1 MKKIITTIA
10 FIAMSTVSAKAVD
23 LSFLSVTAGLAS
35 NTGVFGAS
43 ALEKHYSADASNTLR
58 TTNSADGVF
67 TENYGS
73 QFAELGLGKFVTLGY
88 EVTPNAIKTAEAVS
102 NEGDAN
108 NEITVSAEFAD
119 LETIYVKVNVPG
131 GLYIKYGHTDTAL
144 DIKTSRGTYKDASLE
159 GTSIGTGYERLFGES
174 GFGFRIETN
183 YLSWDDV
190 NTNDGDTVGTTANNG
205 KNEVTAKNIEG
216 LTAKIALT
224 YTLGRNY

>member
-10 FIAMSTVSAKAVD
+10 FIAMSTVSAKAID

-73 QFAELGLGKFVTLGY
+73 QFVELGLGNFISLGF
-88 EVTPNAIKTAEAVS
+88 ESTPNSIDTATVTS
-102 NEGDAN
+102 NEGDTK
-108 NEITVSAEFAD
+108 NEISVSADFAD
-119 LETIYVKVNVPG
+119 LETTYVKLNIPG
-131 GLYIKYGHTDTAL
+131 GLYLKWGTTETRL
-144 DIKTSRGTYKDASLE
+144 DIKTSRGTYKDANLE

-174 GFGFRIETN
+174 GFGFRIETA

-205 KNEVTAKNIEG
+205 KNEVSAKNIEG
-216 LTAKIALT
+216 LTAKVALT